1 MYATAVVASVPVGD
15 AVDRVVVRRAVTAA
29 AVALFVAGVLGWVAA
44 GAGAYWVLVAS
55 RVLGGLS
62 YVTIWNA
69 GADLASRSVPAHR
82 RATAVG
88 VFTASAPAG
97 FALGQFGGPF
107 VEAASGWPAIFP
119 TFGALSV
126 LGLALYLGG
135 TRRLRRTGG
144 GPAESETPSLSQ
156 FREVLVN
163 PRVWL
168 VCGMGFAGFSLYLFL
183 NSWLP
188 SFLVDR
194 FAGIGLGTAGLLAA
208 LFPAVGIVAR
218 TAGGAMSDRVFG
230 GRRRPVA
237 LLSFA
242 ASAPLVV
249 GIAVVGEVVVV
260 VALLTAAGAAIQL
273 GLGLLFSYV
282 REVVPDAVGATA
294 VSMLTSVGLL
304 GAFAAPIAA
313 GALIQSTGGYW
324 TAFAGAAGVALA
336 GAAMAL
342 AAPEPG
348 R

>member
-1 MYATAVVASVPVGD
+1 MYATAVVGSIPVG
-15 AVDRVVVRRAVTAA
+15 AALDRVVVRRAVTAA
-29 AVALFVAGVLGWVAA
+29 ALALLVAGAWGWVAA

-69 GADLASRSVPAHR
+69 GADLASRSVPPAR

-97 FALGQFGGPF
+97 LALGQFGGPL
-107 VEAASGWPAIFP
+107 VESAGGWPVIFP
-119 TFGALSV
+119 AFGALSV
-126 LGLALYLGG
+126 VGLALYLAG

-144 GPAESETPSLSQ
+144 GPAESEAPSLSA
-156 FREVLVN
+156 FRQVFLN
-163 PRVWL
+163 RSLWL
-168 VCGMGFAGFSLYLFL
+168 ICGMGFAGFALYLFL

-194 FAGIGLGTAGLLAA
+194 FDALTLATAGLLSA
-208 LFPAVGIVAR
+208 LFPGVGIVAR
-218 TAGGAMSDRVFG
+218 TAGGATSDRLFG

-242 ASAPLVV
+242 ASGPLVV
-249 GIAVVGEVVVV
+249 GIAVAGEVAVV

-282 REVVPDAVGATA
+282 REVVPDEVGATA
-294 VSMLTSVGLL
+294 VSVLTSVGLL
-304 GAFAAPIAA
+304 GALTAPIAA
-313 GALIQSTGGYW
+313 GVLIELTGGYW
-324 TAFAGAAGVALA
+324 AAFLAAAGVAVA
-336 GAAMAL
+336 GFAMAL
-342 AAPEPG
+342 AAPEPE
-348 R
+348 